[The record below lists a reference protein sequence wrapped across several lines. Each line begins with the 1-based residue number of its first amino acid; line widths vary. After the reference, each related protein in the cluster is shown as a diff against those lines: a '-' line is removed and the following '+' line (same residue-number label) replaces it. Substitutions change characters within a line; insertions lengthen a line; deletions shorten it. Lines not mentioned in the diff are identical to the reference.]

1 MGEMKLVLIEAD
13 STVSQTLASA
23 LSLTYDLFTASNG
36 ELGFKYIIE
45 SLPDII
51 LIDNNLPDISGLQLI
66 SKIRQIGVK
75 APILVLGNDHSL
87 KTKLDFFNASAD
99 DYVVKPFSLGEL
111 KARLAV
117 NSRRVTSYKA
127 AESNLKTPNL
137 LLDRINRTVARDG
150 GRTISLR
157 PKEYAILECLVINV
171 GHTVSPHTLA
181 LHAWKNLDQ
190 PWSNAITVHIKHLR
204 DKIDKP
210 YEIPLLSTIHGAG
223 YRLEAV

>member
-99 DYVVKPFSLGEL
+99 DYG
-111 KARLAV
+111 
-117 NSRRVTSYKA
+117 
-127 AESNLKTPNL
+127 
-137 LLDRINRTVARDG
+137 
-150 GRTISLR
+150 
-157 PKEYAILECLVINV
+157 
-171 GHTVSPHTLA
+171 
-181 LHAWKNLDQ
+181 
-190 PWSNAITVHIKHLR
+190 
-204 DKIDKP
+204 
-210 YEIPLLSTIHGAG
+210 
-223 YRLEAV
+223 